1 MRRAADS
8 KATEPAAVQRA
19 PEDVAKMRTRA
30 GLKDITN
37 SVAAVPLGA
46 GPLAL
51 KEVPRKVSS
60 ALGGQFAAGPP
71 PAFQTPASPLT
82 LPSFPPLPHH
92 VN

>member
-37 SVAAVPLGA
+37 SVAAVPQGA

-51 KEVPRKVSS
+51 KEVPRKVSL
-60 ALGGQFAAGPP
+60 ALGGG
-71 PAFQTPASPLT
+71 SLPLVH
-82 LPSFPPLPHH
+82 PLPFKPLHRH
-92 VN
+92 